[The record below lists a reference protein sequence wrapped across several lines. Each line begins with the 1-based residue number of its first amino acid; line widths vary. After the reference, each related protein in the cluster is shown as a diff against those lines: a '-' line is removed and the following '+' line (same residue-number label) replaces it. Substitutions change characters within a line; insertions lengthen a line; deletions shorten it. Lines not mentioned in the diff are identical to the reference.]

1 MTTQRK
7 PDQVLDATGLSCPMP
22 IVKARLALKRL
33 ELGQILE
40 VWASWPNSI
49 PDFQAFIQETKQVLL
64 EQREENG
71 VYKHVIQKSA

>member
-1 MTTQRK
+1 MTTQLK

-33 ELGQILE
+33 EPGQVLE

-49 PDFQAFIQETKQVLL
+49 PDFQAFIQETKQGLL
-64 EQREENG
+64 EQREESG